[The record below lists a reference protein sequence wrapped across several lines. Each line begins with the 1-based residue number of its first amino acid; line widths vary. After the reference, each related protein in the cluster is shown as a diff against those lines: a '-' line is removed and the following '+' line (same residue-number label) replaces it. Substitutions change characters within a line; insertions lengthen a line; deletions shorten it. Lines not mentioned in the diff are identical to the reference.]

1 MAAASLFWDANVAA
15 VTDAVKKRFHQKEI
29 QAFPNCYFAFSVWY
43 QSGKI
48 CLDQA
53 VHAASAQFPPHVLLH
68 KARRSKIVNRA
79 VVMRVDNLRRA
90 AVFFQFYR
98 LVIEVA
104 RLRVVLIILDLM
116 RTGTVVVKR

>member
-53 VHAASAQFPPHVLLH
+53 VHAASAFHRMSLYTKQDDL
-68 KARRSKIVNRA
+68 RS
-79 VVMRVDNLRRA
+79 
-90 AVFFQFYR
+90 
-98 LVIEVA
+98 
-104 RLRVVLIILDLM
+104 
-116 RTGTVVVKR
+116 